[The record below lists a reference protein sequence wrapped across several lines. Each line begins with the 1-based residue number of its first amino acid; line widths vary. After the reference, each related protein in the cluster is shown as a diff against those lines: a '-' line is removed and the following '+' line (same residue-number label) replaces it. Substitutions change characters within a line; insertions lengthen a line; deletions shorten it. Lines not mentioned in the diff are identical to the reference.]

1 MWVLNPST
9 PIQCLSAG
17 QRLFSKRFLAFCMK
31 SPFSQRAAHV
41 VAPLLLVLLSACSQQ
56 ELYGQLSERQA
67 NEMVA
72 VLRNAGLA
80 ADKTPARDGK
90 SFVVTTSAHDFSRA
104 VEVLHAGGFPR
115 DSYDTL
121 GQVFKKEGFVSSPTE
136 ERARFTHALSQEL
149 SNTLSNI
156 DGVVQ
161 ARVHV
166 SVPERNP
173 LADKPTPA
181 TASVFIKHRPG
192 VDLSQQ
198 VGKIKG
204 LVVNA
209 MEGLPYD
216 NVTVA
221 LFPAEPLPPAA
232 PRSAL
237 AAVWANY
244 GSVILAVAGAG
255 VLAVLA
261 AVLLGWRQR
270 RRPEVP
276 VADAQLPA
284 TMANSASQQRRMPLR
299 AVGADSTR
307 TAADS

>member
-1 MWVLNPST
+1 MTFISL
-9 PIQCLSAG
+9 
-17 QRLFSKRFLAFCMK
+17 
-31 SPFSQRAAHV
+31 RAARV
-41 VAPLLLVLLSACSQQ
+41 AAPLLLVLLAACSQQ
-56 ELYGQLSERQA
+56 ELYGQLNERQA

-80 ADKTPARDGK
+80 ADKAPARDGK
-90 SFVVTTSAHDFSRA
+90 SYAVSTSAHDFSRA

-115 DSYDTL
+115 DSFDTL

-149 SNTLSNI
+149 SNTLSGI

-181 TASVFIKHRPG
+181 TAAVFIKHRPG
-192 VDLSQQ
+192 VDLSQE
-198 VGKIKG
+198 VGKIKA

-221 LFPAEPLPPAA
+221 LFPAEPIPPAA

-237 AAVWANY
+237 AVAWANY
-244 GSVILAVAGAG
+244 GGAVVALAGAG
-255 VLAVLA
+255 ALAVLA
-261 AVLLGWRQR
+261 ALLLGWRQR
-270 RRPEVP
+270 RRPEAP
-276 VADAQLPA
+276 AGAPLPA
-284 TMANSASQQRRMPLR
+284 ASASPTAPAVSRRAPLR
-299 AVGADSTR
+299 AVGAD
-307 TAADS
+307 AAARATGE

>member
-1 MWVLNPST
+1 MFLKANHRMTTSVYRRAL
-9 PIQCLSAG
+9 
-17 QRLFSKRFLAFCMK
+17 RLA
-31 SPFSQRAAHV
+31 
-41 VAPLLLVLLSACSQQ
+41 APLMLVALAACSQQ

-72 VLRNAGLA
+72 VLRNAGLE
-80 ADKTPARDGK
+80 ADKAPSRDGK
-90 SFVVTTSAHDFSRA
+90 SFAVNTSAHDFSRA

-115 DSYDTL
+115 DSFDTL

-198 VGKIKG
+198 VGNIKG

-221 LFPAEPLPPAA
+221 MFPAEPIPPAA

-237 AAVWANY
+237 AVAWANY
-244 GSVILAVAGAG
+244 GMAIIAVAGVGA
-255 VLAVLA
+255 LAVLA
-261 AVLLGWRQR
+261 ALLLGWRQR
-270 RRPEVP
+270 RKPTGPAGEH
-276 VADAQLPA
+276 LPA
-284 TMANSASQQRRMPLR
+284 TTSAPASPAPRRSSPLR
-299 AVGADSTR
+299 AVGADAAR
-307 TAADS
+307 VAADS